1 MSKEKFYNLLQE
13 LVHYEVGEALR
24 EQNNWKDLL
33 KNVETY
39 LDNQDQRLGE
49 LEGRYAKVARSIFN
63 DGK

>member
-33 KNVETY
+33 KSVETY

-49 LEGRYAKVARSIFN
+49 LERRYAKVARSIFN